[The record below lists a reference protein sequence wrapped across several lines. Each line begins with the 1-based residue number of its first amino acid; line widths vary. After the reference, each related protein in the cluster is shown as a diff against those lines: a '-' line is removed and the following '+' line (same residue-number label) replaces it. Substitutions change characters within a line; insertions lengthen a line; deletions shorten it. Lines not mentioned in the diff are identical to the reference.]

1 MLRMLAAV
9 AALTLALPLQAASLR
24 DLRLQETL
32 QQVAE
37 QSSENTPRAINQ
49 DLTDEGYS
57 AAGNELI
64 NLLSARPDYAAR
76 LQADPLLVRSQLQAS
91 VCSDLK
97 LRRLLDMGAT
107 LTYHFVV
114 TGSRQ
119 PVLTQSF
126 IAEHC
131 QTL

>member
-1 MLRMLAAV
+1 MMRTLVVLIISSLS
-9 AALTLALPLQAASLR
+9 LTAHATSLR

-32 QQVAE
+32 SQVAE
-37 QSSENTPRAINQ
+37 QSSENTPRAIND

-57 AAGNELI
+57 AQGNELV

-91 VCSDLK
+91 ICSDLR

-114 TGSRQ
+114 TGNRQ